1 MADAAL
7 GLASVGSAN
16 GGVRKGEALA
26 RALSEE
32 QTFAEQN
39 QTLSDVDQTLSEGDQ
54 AAAEM
59 DQAAA
64 DVERRTETDSA
75 VATDLRDRAAQQRRR
90 AALLRA
96 DVAGA
101 RDSTADT

>member
-1 MADAAL
+1 MADAAS
-7 GLASVGSAN
+7 GVAAVGSAN
-16 GGVRKGEALA
+16 GVLREGDALA
-26 RALSEE
+26 RALSDE

-64 DVERRTETDSA
+64 DMDQAAADIERRTGTDDTDGA
-75 VATDLRDRAAQQRRR
+75 AAADLRARAAQQRR
-90 AALLRA
+90 
-96 DVAGA
+96 
-101 RDSTADT
+101 